1 MRRLFHKWRQENVVR
16 SINVFSDASPVTG
29 TELQGML
36 VDINFTDGT
45 MIRLTL
51 PGSSLAYGHQDT
63 MSKAVALVWACW
75 LVAGPTHD
83 DLSWFLSHIRSLTT
97 DFGNEIHLL
106 EAPDISQ
113 ALVAW
118 IGGLE
123 CWHLLR
129 RQIKHDARAFPRALR
144 VGGWSHMLGNLMKS
158 TATRLNCWPRYLR
171 HMRELCRF
179 FKNDSYRQHIRRRLH
194 PLSALA
200 KEALGKAFT
209 AGFAKW
215 RYETVAE
222 ALRQIGDLRE
232 VCEKL
237 TILLF
242 AHAQEQD
249 HIARVMEACRDAKF
263 LSWVVVAGRE
273 IFQVLEALRRWGMI
287 CDCPDHVADRARLGR
302 GKHIDCNRIS
312 NSTTTVKFTMKHSGS
327 RFVLVFNS
335 KVDSPCLV
343 PSMAL
348 PIAIGGANDNSY
360 DTPTN
365 IIV

>member
-1 MRRLFHKWRQENVVR
+1 
-16 SINVFSDASPVTG
+16 
-29 TELQGML
+29 
-36 VDINFTDGT
+36 
-45 MIRLTL
+45 
-51 PGSSLAYGHQDT
+51 
-63 MSKAVALVWACW
+63 
-75 LVAGPTHD
+75 
-83 DLSWFLSHIRSLTT
+83 
-97 DFGNEIHLL
+97 
-106 EAPDISQ
+106 
-113 ALVAW
+113 
-118 IGGLE
+118 
-123 CWHLLR
+123 
-129 RQIKHDARAFPRALR
+129 
-144 VGGWSHMLGNLMKS
+144 MLGNLMKS
-158 TATRLNCWPRYLR
+158 TATRLNYWPRYLR

-273 IFQVLEALRRWGMI
+273 IFQVLEALRRWGII
-287 CDCPDHVADRARLGR
+287 CDCPDHLAERARLGR
-302 GKHIDCNRIS
+302 GKHIDCNSSSVVS
-312 NSTTTVKFTMKHSGS
+312 NTTTTAKFTMKHSGS

-335 KVDSPCLV
+335 KIDSPCLV
-343 PSMAL
+343 PSMAF